1 MARSR
6 RGGSRRSSEARGG
19 SALPPDPSY
28 GAGPLAA
35 GATPTPQD
43 REPVASRPAP
53 PRRPAHGSRQG
64 QPPGLLGSPAGWIAA
79 SALLP
84 LRLFVGFTFLYAG
97 IDKIALDPTFLDL
110 SSRTSILVQLQGYAH
125 ASPLAPLITAL
136 AVPNAWL
143 MGVLIALAE
152 IAVGLG
158 VLSGIAFQAAAWGGA
173 ALSLLFFLT
182 ASWNVHPYYFG
193 QDLPYGLGF
202 VTLAIAGHGNLYV
215 LGPWLDRQFFPA
227 RPVGRHAMGPAPVSV
242 ERRHLLHAGVL
253 GLSAI
258 VLAVVARPLH
268 DLLMPGPATD
278 LSGATAAGTGSS
290 APASA
295 GTGAATGSGAA
306 VAASG
311 PAASSAATAAGS
323 SNPLAIAT
331 AAAVA
336 QAGAFEFQV
345 PTAIGN
351 AAPGDPGIV
360 VSLGSGRFVAFDAVC
375 THAGC
380 TVGFDPQAVML
391 VCPCHGATF
400 DPRNNA
406 QPVSGPTNVPL
417 TALPISIQGGEITLR
432 A

>member
-1 MARSR
+1 M
-6 RGGSRRSSEARGG
+6 GS
-19 SALPPDPSY
+19 
-28 GAGPLAA
+28 
-35 GATPTPQD
+35 
-43 REPVASRPAP
+43 V
-53 PRRPAHGSRQG
+53 
-64 QPPGLLGSPAGWIAA
+64 AA

-84 LRLFVGFTFLYAG
+84 LRLFAGFTFLYAG
-97 IDKIALDPTFLDL
+97 IDKIALDPSFLDM

-152 IAVGLG
+152 IVVGLG
-158 VLSGIAFQAAAWGGA
+158 VLSGILFRTAAWGGA

-202 VTLAIAGHGNLYV
+202 VTLAIAGHGDLYV
-215 LGPWLDRQFFPA
+215 LGPWLDRQFFPV
-227 RPVGRHAMGPAPVSV
+227 RPAGRHAPIPAPVSA

-253 GLSAI
+253 GLSAV

-268 DLLMPGPATD
+268 DLLIPASAAG
-278 LSGATAAGTGSS
+278 LSTTSGTAAGTGTSVPAGAGS
-290 APASA
+290 ASA
-295 GTGAATGSGAA
+295 S
-306 VAASG
+306 SG
-311 PAASSAATAAGS
+311 PAAPSGSTAAGS
-323 SNPLAIAT
+323 SPLAIAT
-331 AAAVA
+331 TAAVA
-336 QAGAFEFQV
+336 QAGAFGFQV

-351 AAPGDPGIV
+351 AAPGDPGVV
-360 VSLGSGRFVAFDAVC
+360 VSLGSGKFAAFDAVC

-391 VCPCHGATF
+391 VCPCHGAEF
-400 DPRNNA
+400 DPRNNG
-406 QPVSGPTNVPL
+406 QPVAGPTNVPL